1 MRRKQPG
8 VILVGGHARKRSESH
23 AIPQMRRP
31 SFESRSKRPR
41 SAIRES
47 GHHVR
52 VWHIASF
59 RCPAEFCRYRGIADM
74 GPVNSCDLPDGLSR
88 NFCVQLPREKFSAF
102 AVGQITFTNS
112 PVSPHRGAARDRHE
126 RGAGC
131 ASRSSRTRGGMRW
144 TQVALLTRALCL
156 RTAKSCGPDAP
167 TLASSS

>member
-112 PVSPHRGAARDRHE
+112 SVSPHKRG
-126 RGAGC
+126 G
-131 ASRSSRTRGGMRW
+131 SRSSRTRGGMRW